1 MTEQQHQNHN
11 HNHKPFGND
20 QDYVL
25 VLNAGRNGAFVNI
38 KTGEKIAKGSWEDA
52 FPEVP
57 RATIGADRKVSRE
70 AYRPDLRIEASI
82 NDGIFYDD
90 NGIALLN
97 TYRKPMSNW
106 IYNAWDEP
114 KFQAIKRHLELL
126 FDDTTERQLVWDFM
140 AHQVQNP
147 GSKIRWALVIL
158 GPEGSGKTLLVDML
172 KRALGQ
178 SNCKTINN
186 NALDSN
192 FNEWAVGG
200 CLGVVEELYEA
211 GKNRHKVINSLKEV
225 ITNATVSTNVR
236 NVGNGEELNFLNLVC
251 LTNHADALP
260 VSDEDRRFCIIQT
273 RHKTKAEVA
282 AGVPEGHF
290 AEFAEAAKD
299 VDLVR
304 SALLQYKVSQSFPKD
319 GPAPQTHAK
328 QEMTNN
334 SLGKV
339 AGALKDMITE
349 EEHDGIWPELF
360 SGKSAMQKLTETLRR
375 NIDGRELKKAAT
387 ALGFVSVGVCN
398 KDVGFEQSRKHRW
411 YAHKDI
417 GLPEAT
423 NLNTKVQWA
432 DLEPY
437 AKHPD

>member
-25 VLNAGRNGAFVNI
+25 VLNAGRNGAFVNS

-57 RATIGADRKVSRE
+57 RATIGADRKASRE
-70 AYRPDLRIEASI
+70 AYRPDLWRERS

-106 IYNAWDEP
+106 IPNAWDEP
-114 KFQAIKRHLELL
+114 KFQVIKRHLELL
-126 FDDTTERQLVWDFM
+126 FDDTSERQLVWDFM
-140 AHQVQNP
+140 AHQVQHP
-147 GSKIRWALVIL
+147 GSKVRWALVIL

-172 KRALGQ
+172 KAALGQ

-236 NVGNGEELNFLNLVC
+236 NIGNGEELNFLNLVC

-260 VSDEDRRFCIIQT
+260 VSDEDRRFCVIQT

-290 AEFAEAAKD
+290 ADFAEAAKD

-328 QEMTNN
+328 QEMTFN

-339 AGALKDMITE
+339 AGALRDMLTE
-349 EEHDGIWPELF
+349 EEHDGMWPELF
-360 SGKSAMQKLTETLRR
+360 SGSTAMQKLTEKLRR
-375 NIDGRELKKAAT
+375 NIDGRELKKAAA
-387 ALGFVSVGVCN
+387 ALGFVSVGRCQ
-398 KDVGFEQSRKHRW
+398 KDVGFEQGRKHRW
-411 YAHKDI
+411 YAHKDL

-423 NLNTKVQWA
+423 NSNTNVPWA
-432 DLEPY
+432 ELEPY
-437 AKHPD
+437 AGHPD